1 MTKKERKADAFDF
14 DVFNGTVAYK
24 YEKSQEESKTRVRKP
39 VNFLANDSDY
49 SSDSKDDEVE
59 LEEQLCK

>member
-1 MTKKERKADAFDF
+1 M
-14 DVFNGTVAYK
+14 FNGTVAYK